1 MGGSEQKKRSMF
13 PVFMFIGMGIGFLL
27 IDKFGG
33 LGFVASM
40 FIGMGIGFLFDSL
53 FRIEE
58 REVHIEF
65 PIKLSGLIHMTIG
78 AAFIFGGALAIIAPE
93 ILLENMKF
101 FIGLG
106 FIAVGVFLLTYGFRV
121 VKAK

>member
-13 PVFMFIGMGIGFLL
+13 PVF
-27 IDKFGG
+27 
-33 LGFVASM
+33 M

-78 AAFIFGGALAIIAPE
+78 AAFIIGGALAIIAPE

-106 FIAVGVFLLTYGFRV
+106 FITVGIFLLTYGFRV